1 MASHGT
7 RGQLIIPNENL
18 DFHHKKD
25 VLDGK
30 MKNTKTAKKKGG
42 LGHGSRKAL
51 NDITN
56 KSSLRHEASSKKIN
70 IAKEELNIAEE
81 MFLHDHRKCI
91 KAQKSALNTFYLDLV
106 LPGQDSVCNAEC
118 QEFKQEKTDLDSQRC
133 YSEPVELP
141 ISEFS
146 DRLASSTDLTSP
158 PSSPIQW
165 DSPPP
170 SPVAWNS
177 EVVEFTLKPEID
189 V

>member
-1 MASHGT
+1 MV
-7 RGQLIIPNENL
+7 E
-18 DFHHKKD
+18 D

-106 LPGQDSVCNAEC
+106 LPGQGD
-118 QEFKQEKTDLDSQRC
+118 
-133 YSEPVELP
+133 YSRFSFQYYF
-141 ISEFS
+141 ISNLILCF
-146 DRLASSTDLTSP
+146 L
-158 PSSPIQW
+158 IY
-165 DSPPP
+165 
-170 SPVAWNS
+170 V
-177 EVVEFTLKPEID
+177 FTW
-189 V
+189 